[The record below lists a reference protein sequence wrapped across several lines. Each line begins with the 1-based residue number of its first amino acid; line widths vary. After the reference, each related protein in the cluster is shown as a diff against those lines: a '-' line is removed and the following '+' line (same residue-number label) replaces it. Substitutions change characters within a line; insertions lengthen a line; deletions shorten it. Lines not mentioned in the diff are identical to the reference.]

1 VAREEESFLGN
12 NSGGYI
18 YNCCYCDF
26 ERVGLHFFCIGRI
39 DFQVMEEAKWYA
51 IHTQAGFE
59 KRVKESIEKEA
70 ELLGFK
76 DKIEEVL
83 IPVEEVV
90 EIKKGEKKIREK
102 CLYPSYVFIKAHF
115 DNALFDVIRK
125 LTHVTGFVGSKEEPV
140 PLSDEDIDLVFERL
154 KKAKE
159 APRPAVSFKQ
169 GDKVRVTDGPF
180 TDFVGTVEE
189 VDLDKARLKIMVSI
203 FCRSTP
209 VELDYNQV
217 EKIEG

>member
-1 VAREEESFLGN
+1 
-12 NSGGYI
+12 
-18 YNCCYCDF
+18 
-26 ERVGLHFFCIGRI
+26 
-39 DFQVMEEAKWYA
+39 MEAKWYA
-51 IHTQAGFE
+51 VHTQVGFE
-59 KRVKESIEKEA
+59 RKVKGSIEKEA
-70 ELLGFK
+70 GLLGFK
-76 DKIEEVL
+76 DKVEEVL
-83 IPVEEVV
+83 VPVEEIV
-90 EIKKGEKKIREK
+90 EIKKGEKKIRQK
-102 CLYPSYVFIKAHF
+102 CLYPSYVFIKAYF
-115 DNALFDVIRK
+115 DNDLFNVIRR
-125 LTHVTGFVGSKEEPV
+125 LAHVTGFVGSRKEPAF
-140 PLSDEDIDLVFERL
+140 LSDEDVNLVFERL

-217 EKIEG
+217 DKIEE